1 MQYDIVSPLYDL
13 YRLQGEIARFC
24 EKARISSKVSNR
36 VQILAAKST
45 ANTKGPY
52 SILLELSYSE
62 KDETLMLGIALGT
75 GDPYNPLNV
84 KKTI

>member
-1 MQYDIVSPLYDL
+1 
-13 YRLQGEIARFC
+13 
-24 EKARISSKVSNR
+24 